1 MASYARPTNDADRLD
16 LLEMTLVTASADQ
29 NTGKA
34 YLAEETLAGLPGLL
48 NAFATANQEV
58 TGAQAEVTL
67 AGQAL
72 TTALDSLRD
81 HLLRIWADARSRVR
95 YGDDGPALLT
105 FVQLPQTGRLI
116 KPTSR
121 GEWLQMAER
130 VQQGLGQAVAAGFA
144 PLADA
149 EALGAQRSQTQTAFL
164 RLTGAK
170 AALSAALRNRSLL
183 RSQADGLA
191 RRIVEDLRYALR
203 EMPPVYQRQVMRS
216 YGVRFQT
223 VTATGVGESTPRGLS
238 LNPIAAQPAGVV
250 GWQMHPDAVTSS

>member
-1 MASYARPTNDADRLD
+1 MATYARPTNDADRLD
-16 LLEMTLVTASADQ
+16 LLEMALATADADQ
-29 NTGKA
+29 NGGKA

-48 NAFATANQEV
+48 SAFATANQAV

-67 AGQAL
+67 AGQAV
-72 TTALDSLRD
+72 AGAFDSLRD

-105 FVQLPQTGRLI
+105 FVQLPQTGRLR

-121 GEWLQMAER
+121 GEWLQVAER
-130 VQQGLGQAVAAGFA
+130 VQQGLGQVVDAGLA

-149 EALGAQRSQTQTAFL
+149 QVLGEHRSQAQANL
-164 RLTGAK
+164 QRLTRAK
-170 AALSAALRNRSLL
+170 ASLTDARRNRSLL

-203 EMPPVYQRQVMRS
+203 DMPTAYQRQVMRS

-223 VTATGVGESTPRGLS
+223 ASVSGVGESSPRGLA
-238 LNPIAAQPAGVV
+238 LNPAAAPSASVV
-250 GWQMHPDAVTSS
+250 GWQMQPETEPA